1 MRLDWVTSS
10 TKTKPQGKTMK
21 LNTTRKALVLAMG
34 TAMGVMAAPAVMADA
49 NPFSAT
55 EMPSGY
61 MQLAEGS
68 CGEGKCGGDKAK
80 AKAEGSCGGDKAEAE
95 GSCGGDKAE
104 AEGSCG
110 GDKAEAEGSCGGDKA
125 EAEGSCGGD
134 KAKTEGKCGE
144 GKCGQ

>member
-1 MRLDWVTSS
+1 
-10 TKTKPQGKTMK
+10 MK

-34 TAMGVMAAPAVMADA
+34 TAMGVMAAPAVMADV

-55 EMPSGY
+55 EMSSGY

-80 AKAEGSCGGDKAEAE
+80 SEG
-95 GSCGGDKAE
+95 
-104 AEGSCG
+104 
-110 GDKAEAEGSCGGDKA
+110 
-125 EAEGSCGGD
+125 EGSCGGD
-134 KAKTEGKCGE
+134 KAKSEGSCGE